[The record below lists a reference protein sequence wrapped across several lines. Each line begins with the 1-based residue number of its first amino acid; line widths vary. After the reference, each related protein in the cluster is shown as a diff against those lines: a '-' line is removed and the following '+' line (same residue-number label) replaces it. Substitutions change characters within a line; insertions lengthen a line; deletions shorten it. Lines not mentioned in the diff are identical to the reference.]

1 MIWSSS
7 NLNNLFTELGTKLSL
22 FYPGTWIATLVVL
35 ALLLCLIV
43 GIYLSFDNKKT
54 SIFSY
59 FDDNGIL
66 FKVNY
71 GIFSHSMGFRNADV
85 LYTLCCYRHLSTN
98 GS

>member
-54 SIFSY
+54 YFFSY
-59 FDDNGIL
+59 FDDNGICSRL
-66 FKVNY
+66 IMDFL
-71 GIFSHSMGFRNADV
+71 HSMGFRNADV